1 MNDFQ
6 KEIRFA
12 LSHSNLQIKTQ
23 FHINVPE
30 NTRDGAHYSG
40 YLLFRKEAVWELKNE
55 QLWNNGC
62 LHFGPQ
68 LLNLFINDFPTD
80 GREATRFKKSKQN
93 KKQLLFERP
102 IS

>member
-1 MNDFQ
+1 MYQ
-6 KEIRFA
+6 
-12 LSHSNLQIKTQ
+12 KTQ
-23 FHINVPE
+23 E
-30 NTRDGAHYSG
+30 TRPIILVIC
-40 YLLFRKEAVWELKNE
+40 YLERRLCESWKMSNSEIMGVS
-55 QLWNNGC
+55 QGSVM
-62 LHFGPQ
+62 GPQ

>member
-30 NTRDGAHYSG
+30 NTRDAAHYSG
-40 YLLFRKEAVWELKNE
+40 YLLFRKEAV
-55 QLWNNGC
+55 
-62 LHFGPQ
+62 
-68 LLNLFINDFPTD
+68 
-80 GREATRFKKSKQN
+80 
-93 KKQLLFERP
+93 
-102 IS
+102 

>member
-1 MNDFQ
+1 MYQ
-6 KEIRFA
+6 
-12 LSHSNLQIKTQ
+12 KTQ
-23 FHINVPE
+23 E
-30 NTRDGAHYSG
+30 TRPVILVIC
-40 YLLFRKEAVWELKNE
+40 YLERRLCESWKMSNSEIMGVS
-55 QLWNNGC
+55 QGSVM
-62 LHFGPQ
+62 GPQ